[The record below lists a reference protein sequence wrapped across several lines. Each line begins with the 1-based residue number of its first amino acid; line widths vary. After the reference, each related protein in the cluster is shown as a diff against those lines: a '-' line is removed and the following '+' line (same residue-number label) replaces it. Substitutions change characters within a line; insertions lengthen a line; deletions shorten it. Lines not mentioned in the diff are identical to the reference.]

1 MDDQSMPTGPVQPP
15 AAIRLTFEYEGD
27 EVRLVGQQPVD
38 AVPLAGDEPATREES
53 GFALEV
59 RAGDGRVLHRRVL
72 HQPMHASAEVF
83 SPEPG
88 ANITRVAKAED
99 RGTFTVLVPA
109 LPDADHVALLAPP
122 GHRRGLAGPASEV
135 RRFQLEVPR

>member
-1 MDDQSMPTGPVQPP
+1 MADESMPTEPVQP
-15 AAIRLTFEYEGD
+15 AAAVRLTFEYDGD

-38 AVPLAGDEPATREES
+38 AVPLAGDEPAAGEES
-53 GFALEV
+53 GFAVEV

-72 HQPMHASAEVF
+72 NEPMHASAEVF

-88 ANITRVAKAED
+88 ANITRVAKTED

-122 GHRRGLAGPASEV
+122 GHRQGLAGPASEV
-135 RRFQLEVPR
+135 RRFRLEAPR